1 MAVMDRAA
9 VRSLRIRLLVPLS
22 LVGGVV
28 AVGTLGYYWLW
39 RGVGGTWM
47 DALFMTVT
55 TITTIG
61 YGEVKPLDTWGR
73 LFTMVLAVT
82 GIGSLFYTLGV
93 VMEYLSA
100 GAEQRGFRTGTS
112 SPRGARCRGAETR
125 CCPRG

>member
-1 MAVMDRAA
+1 MDRAA
-9 VRSLRIRLLVPLS
+9 VRSLRIRLLAPLS

-39 RGVGGTWM
+39 HGLGGAWM
-47 DALFMTVT
+47 DALFMTRPTIPT
-55 TITTIG
+55 TG

-82 GIGSLFYTLGV
+82 GIGSLFYTLGGG
-93 VMEYLSA
+93 MEYRSA